1 MEETAKKQ
9 SAVEK
14 AKLAAINVID
24 ENGNGKIDLEDV
36 IIKGLKTPGI
46 KINRAEFLAKTLKKR
61 FPQETIDAA
70 IAESPMRA
78 NIAQTEIDKMANEAI
93 NFERTCVS
101 GISAALSAPGG
112 VAMVATVPAD
122 LMQYYAY
129 LLRMA
134 QKLLYLY
141 GFPQID
147 TEETGEKFDD
157 GTMNTLILCFG
168 VMYGVAGANKAL
180 LTVARALGAGLSK
193 KFMQTAV
200 TKGTIYPVLK
210 AILKCFNVKLTKQLA
225 SKAINHSLPVI
236 GGVIGGGITFFSFKS
251 CGEKLKKTLRDTY
264 LSNPDYQPPFEDNVT
279 KNASDDSGKTP
290 KKNKTLGVAA
300 D

>member
-14 AKLAAINVID
+14 AKLAAINAID

-70 IAESPMRA
+70 IAESPMHED
-78 NIAQTEIDKMANEAI
+78 IAQAEIDKMANEAI

-180 LTVARALGAGLSK
+180 LTVARTLGAGLSK

-264 LSNPDYQPPFEDNVT
+264 LSNPDYQPPFEDKVQ
-279 KNASDDSGKTP
+279 KDASDDGVKMP
-290 KKNKTLGVAA
+290 KKE
-300 D
+300 

>member
-14 AKLAAINVID
+14 AKLAAINAID

-78 NIAQTEIDKMANEAI
+78 NIAQAEINKMANEAI

-180 LTVARALGAGLSK
+180 LTVAKALGAGLSK

-251 CGEKLKKTLRDTY
+251 CGEKLKKTLCDTY
-264 LSNPDYQPPFEDNVT
+264 LSNPDYQPPFEDKVQ
-279 KNASDDSGKTP
+279 KDASEDGVKMS
-290 KKNKTLGVAA
+290 KKE
-300 D
+300 

>member
-14 AKLAAINVID
+14 AKLAAINAID

-78 NIAQTEIDKMANEAI
+78 NIAQAEINKMANEAI

-180 LTVARALGAGLSK
+180 LTVAKALGAGLSK

-210 AILKCFNVKLTKQLA
+210 TILKCFNVKLTKQLA

-251 CGEKLKKTLRDTY
+251 CGEKLKKTLCDTY
-264 LSNPDYQPPFEDNVT
+264 LSNPDYQPPFEDKVQ
-279 KNASDDSGKTP
+279 KDASEDGVKMS
-290 KKNKTLGVAA
+290 KKE
-300 D
+300 

>member
-14 AKLAAINVID
+14 AKLAAINAID

-78 NIAQTEIDKMANEAI
+78 NIAQTEIDKMTNEAI

-200 TKGTIYPVLK
+200 TKGTIYPVLR

-264 LSNPDYQPPFEDNVT
+264 LSNPDYQPQFEEKVQKD
-279 KNASDDSGKTP
+279 ASDDSGKSP
-290 KKNKTLGVAA
+290 KKE
-300 D
+300 

>member
-14 AKLAAINVID
+14 AKLAAINAID

-46 KINRAEFLAKTLKKR
+46 KINRAEFLQKTLKKR

-78 NIAQTEIDKMANEAI
+78 NIAQAEIDKMANEAI

-210 AILKCFNVKLTKQLA
+210 AVLKCFNVKLTKQLA
-225 SKAINHSLPVI
+225 SKGINHSLPVI

-264 LSNPDYQPPFEDNVT
+264 LSNPDYQPPFEDKVQ
-279 KNASDDSGKTP
+279 KDASCDSVKVP
-290 KKNKTLGVAA
+290 KKE
-300 D
+300 

>member
-14 AKLAAINVID
+14 AKLAAINAID

-78 NIAQTEIDKMANEAI
+78 NIAQAEIDKMANEAI

-141 GFPQID
+141 GFPQIV

-251 CGEKLKKTLRDTY
+251 CGEKLKKTLCDTY
-264 LSNPDYQPPFEDNVT
+264 LSNPNYQPPFEDKVQ
-279 KNASDDSGKTP
+279 KDASDDSV
-290 KKNKTLGVAA
+290 KTLKKE
-300 D
+300 

>member
-14 AKLAAINVID
+14 AKLAAINAID
-24 ENGNGKIDLEDV
+24 ENGNGKIDIED
-36 IIKGLKTPGI
+36 IIVKGLKTPGI
-46 KINRAEFLAKTLKKR
+46 KINRAEFLRKTLQKR
-61 FPQETIDAA
+61 FPQETIELA

-78 NIAQTEIDKMANEAI
+78 NVAQTEIDKMANDAI
-93 NFERTCVS
+93 NFERVCAS

-112 VAMVATVPAD
+112 FAGIAAIPVD
-122 LMQYYAY
+122 LTQYYAY

-147 TEETGEKFDD
+147 TEEKGEKFDD

-180 LTVARALGAGLSK
+180 LALARGLGNGLSK
-193 KFMQTAV
+193 KFMKAAV
-200 TKGTIYPVLK
+200 TKGTVYPVLK
-210 AILKCFNVKLTKQLA
+210 KVAGVFGARLNKQIT
-225 SKAINHSLPVI
+225 SKAIQNSVPVA
-236 GGVIGGGITFFSFKS
+236 GAVIGGGITFFSFKS

-264 LSNPDYQPPFEDNVT
+264 LSNPDYQPQFEDKVQ
-279 KNASDDSGKTP
+279 KDASDDSGKTP
-290 KKNKTLGVAA
+290 KKE
-300 D
+300 

>member
-1 MEETAKKQ
+1 MEETGKKQ

-14 AKLAAINVID
+14 AKLAAINAID

-78 NIAQTEIDKMANEAI
+78 NIAQAEINKMANEAI

-180 LTVARALGAGLSK
+180 LTVAKALGAGLSK

-251 CGEKLKKTLRDTY
+251 CGEKLKKTLCDTY
-264 LSNPDYQPPFEDNVT
+264 LSNPDYQPPFEDKVQ
-279 KNASDDSGKTP
+279 KDDSEDGIKMS
-290 KKNKTLGVAA
+290 KKE
-300 D
+300 

>member
-14 AKLAAINVID
+14 AKLAAINAID

-78 NIAQTEIDKMANEAI
+78 NIAQAEINKMANEAI

-134 QKLLYLY
+134 KKLLYLY

-180 LTVARALGAGLSK
+180 LTVAKALGAGLSK

-251 CGEKLKKTLRDTY
+251 CGEKLKKTLCDTY
-264 LSNPDYQPPFEDNVT
+264 LSNPDYRPPFEDKVQ
-279 KNASDDSGKTP
+279 KDASEDGV
-290 KKNKTLGVAA
+290 KTLKKE
-300 D
+300 

>member
-14 AKLAAINVID
+14 AKLAAINAID

-200 TKGTIYPVLK
+200 TKGTIYPVLRK
-210 AILKCFNVKLTKQLA
+210 VAGVFGARLNKQIT
-225 SKAINHSLPVI
+225 SKAIQNSVPVA
-236 GGVIGGGITFFSFKS
+236 GAVIGGGITFFSFKS
-251 CGEKLKKTLRDTY
+251 CGEKLKKSLKNTY
-264 LSNPDYQPPFEDNVT
+264 LSNPNYKPLFET
-279 KNASDDSGKTP
+279 EEQEFTAEKSEEPTIEI
-290 KKNKTLGVAA
+290 
-300 D
+300 

>member
-9 SAVEK
+9 SAIEK
-14 AKLAAINVID
+14 AKLAAINAID

-200 TKGTIYPVLK
+200 TKGTIYPVLR

-264 LSNPDYQPPFEDNVT
+264 LSNPDYQPQFEDKVQ
-279 KNASDDSGKTP
+279 KDASDDSGKSP
-290 KKNKTLGVAA
+290 KKE
-300 D
+300 

>member
-14 AKLAAINVID
+14 AKLAAINAID

-61 FPQETIDAA
+61 FSQETIDAA

-78 NIAQTEIDKMANEAI
+78 NIAQAEIDKMANEAI

-180 LTVARALGAGLSK
+180 LTVAKALGAGLSK

-251 CGEKLKKTLRDTY
+251 CGEKLKKTLCDTY
-264 LSNPDYQPPFEDNVT
+264 LSNPDYQPPFEDKVQ
-279 KNASDDSGKTP
+279 KDASEDGVKMS
-290 KKNKTLGVAA
+290 KKRINP
-300 D
+300 

>member
-14 AKLAAINVID
+14 AKLAAINAID

-78 NIAQTEIDKMANEAI
+78 NIAQAEINKMANEAI

-210 AILKCFNVKLTKQLA
+210 AVLKCFNVKLTKQLA

-264 LSNPDYQPPFEDNVT
+264 LSNPDYQPPFEDKVQ
-279 KNASDDSGKTP
+279 KDASCDSVKVP
-290 KKNKTLGVAA
+290 KKE
-300 D
+300 

>member
-14 AKLAAINVID
+14 TKLAAINAID

-78 NIAQTEIDKMANEAI
+78 NIAQAEINKMANEAI

-180 LTVARALGAGLSK
+180 LTVAKALGAGLSK

-251 CGEKLKKTLRDTY
+251 CGEKLKKTLCDTY
-264 LSNPDYQPPFEDNVT
+264 LSNPDYQPPFEDKVQ
-279 KNASDDSGKTP
+279 KDASEDGVKTS
-290 KKNKTLGVAA
+290 KKE
-300 D
+300 

>member
-14 AKLAAINVID
+14 AKLAAINAID

-78 NIAQTEIDKMANEAI
+78 NIAQAEINKMANEAI

-180 LTVARALGAGLSK
+180 LTVAKALGAGLSK

-251 CGEKLKKTLRDTY
+251 CGEKLKKTLCDTY
-264 LSNPDYQPPFEDNVT
+264 LSNPDYQPPFADKVQ
-279 KNASDDSGKTP
+279 KDDSEDSVKMS
-290 KKNKTLGVAA
+290 KKE
-300 D
+300 

>member
-14 AKLAAINVID
+14 AKLAAINAID

-78 NIAQTEIDKMANEAI
+78 NIAQAEINKMANEAI

-147 TEETGEKFDD
+147 TEETGEKFND

-180 LTVARALGAGLSK
+180 LTVAKALGAGLSK

-251 CGEKLKKTLRDTY
+251 CGEKLKKTLCDTY
-264 LSNPDYQPPFEDNVT
+264 LSNPDYQPPFEDKVQ
-279 KNASDDSGKTP
+279 KDASEDSVKMS
-290 KKNKTLGVAA
+290 KKE
-300 D
+300 

>member
-14 AKLAAINVID
+14 AKLAAINAID

-78 NIAQTEIDKMANEAI
+78 NIAQSEINKMANEAI

-147 TEETGEKFDD
+147 TEVTGEKFDD

-180 LTVARALGAGLSK
+180 LTVAKALGAGLSK

-251 CGEKLKKTLRDTY
+251 CGEKLKKTLCDTY
-264 LSNPDYQPPFEDNVT
+264 LSNPDYQPPFEDKVQ
-279 KNASDDSGKTP
+279 KDDSEDGIKMS
-290 KKNKTLGVAA
+290 KKE
-300 D
+300 

>member
-9 SAVEK
+9 NAVEK
-14 AKLAAINVID
+14 AKLAAINAID

-36 IIKGLKTPGI
+36 IIKGLKMPGI
-46 KINRAEFLAKTLKKR
+46 KINRAEFLTKTLKKR
-61 FPQETIDAA
+61 FSQETIDAA

-78 NIAQTEIDKMANEAI
+78 KIAQTEIDKMANEAI

-129 LLRMA
+129 LLRLA

-147 TEETGEKFDD
+147 AEETGEKFDD

-180 LTVARALGAGLSK
+180 LAVARALGAGLSK

-200 TKGTIYPVLK
+200 TKGTIYPALK

-251 CGEKLKKTLRDTY
+251 CGDKLKKTLRYIY
-264 LSNPDYQPPFEDNVT
+264 LSNPDYQPPFEDESQNVAT
-279 KNASDDSGKTP
+279 KSGENT
-290 KKNKTLGVAA
+290 AA
-300 D
+300 EE

>member
-147 TEETGEKFDD
+147 TEEAGEKFDD

-168 VMYGVAGANKAL
+168 VMYKVAGANKAL

-210 AILKCFNVKLTKQLA
+210 KVAGVFGARLNKQIT
-225 SKAINHSLPVI
+225 SKAIQNSVPVA
-236 GGVIGGGITFFSFKS
+236 GAVIGGGITFFSFKS

-264 LSNPDYQPPFEDNVT
+264 LSNPDYQPPFEDKVT
-279 KNASDDSGKTP
+279 KNASDDSVKTP
-290 KKNKTLGVAA
+290 KKE
-300 D
+300 

>member
-14 AKLAAINVID
+14 AKLAAINAID

-78 NIAQTEIDKMANEAI
+78 NIAQSEIDKMANEAI

-180 LTVARALGAGLSK
+180 LTVAKALGAGLSK

-251 CGEKLKKTLRDTY
+251 CGEKLKKTLCDTY
-264 LSNPDYQPPFEDNVT
+264 LSNPDYQPPFEDKVQ
-279 KNASDDSGKTP
+279 KDASEDSVKMS
-290 KKNKTLGVAA
+290 KKE
-300 D
+300 

>member
-14 AKLAAINVID
+14 AKLAAINAID
-24 ENGNGKIDLEDV
+24 ENGNGKIDLEDA

-78 NIAQTEIDKMANEAI
+78 NIAQAEIDKMANEAI

-180 LTVARALGAGLSK
+180 LTVAKALGAGLSK

-251 CGEKLKKTLRDTY
+251 CGEKLKKTLCDTY
-264 LSNPDYQPPFEDNVT
+264 LSNPDYQPPFEDKVQ
-279 KNASDDSGKTP
+279 KDASEDSVKMS
-290 KKNKTLGVAA
+290 KKE
-300 D
+300 

>member
-14 AKLAAINVID
+14 AKLAAINAID

-46 KINRAEFLAKTLKKR
+46 KINRAEFLEKTLKKR

-78 NIAQTEIDKMANEAI
+78 NIAQAEIDKMANEAI

-210 AILKCFNVKLTKQLA
+210 AVLKCFNVKLTKQLT

-251 CGEKLKKTLRDTY
+251 YGEKLKKTLRDSY
-264 LSNPDYQPPFEDNVT
+264 LSNPDYQPPFEDKVQ
-279 KNASDDSGKTP
+279 KDASDDSVKTP
-290 KKNKTLGVAA
+290 KKE
-300 D
+300 

>member
-14 AKLAAINVID
+14 AKLAAINAID
-24 ENGNGKIDLEDV
+24 ENSNGKIDLEDV

-78 NIAQTEIDKMANEAI
+78 NIAQAEIDKMANEAI

-180 LTVARALGAGLSK
+180 LTVAKALGAGLSK

-251 CGEKLKKTLRDTY
+251 CGEKLKKTLCDTY
-264 LSNPDYQPPFEDNVT
+264 LSNPDYQPPFEDKVQ
-279 KNASDDSGKTP
+279 KDASCDSVKTP
-290 KKNKTLGVAA
+290 KKE
-300 D
+300 

>member
-14 AKLAAINVID
+14 AKLAAINAID

-61 FPQETIDAA
+61 FPQETIDTA

-78 NIAQTEIDKMANEAI
+78 NIAQAEIDKMANEAI

-147 TEETGEKFDD
+147 TEETGEKFAD

-210 AILKCFNVKLTKQLA
+210 AVLKCFNVKLTKQLA

-264 LSNPDYQPPFEDNVT
+264 LSNPDYQPPFEDKVQ
-279 KNASDDSGKTP
+279 KDASDDGVKMP
-290 KKNKTLGVAA
+290 KKE
-300 D
+300 

>member
-14 AKLAAINVID
+14 AKLAAINAID
-24 ENGNGKIDLEDV
+24 ENGNGKIDIED
-36 IIKGLKTPGI
+36 IIVKGLKTPGI
-46 KINRAEFLAKTLKKR
+46 KINRAEFLRKTLQKR
-61 FPQETIDAA
+61 FPQETIELA

-78 NIAQTEIDKMANEAI
+78 NVAQTEIDKMANDAI
-93 NFERTCVS
+93 NFERVCAS

-112 VAMVATVPAD
+112 FAGIAAIPVD
-122 LMQYYAY
+122 LTQYYAY

-147 TEETGEKFDD
+147 TEEKDEKFDD

-180 LTVARALGAGLSK
+180 LALARGLGNGLSK
-193 KFMQTAV
+193 KFMKAAV
-200 TKGTIYPVLK
+200 TKGTVYPVLK
-210 AILKCFNVKLTKQLA
+210 KVAGVFGARLNKQIT
-225 SKAINHSLPVI
+225 SKAIQNSVPVA
-236 GGVIGGGITFFSFKS
+236 GAVIGGGITFFSFKS

-264 LSNPDYQPPFEDNVT
+264 LSNPDYQPPFEDKVQ
-279 KNASDDSGKTP
+279 KDASDDSEKTP
-290 KKNKTLGVAA
+290 KKE
-300 D
+300 

>member
-180 LTVARALGAGLSK
+180 LTVAKALGAGLSK

-200 TKGTIYPVLK
+200 TKGTIYPVLR

-279 KNASDDSGKTP
+279 KNASDDSVKTP
-290 KKNKTLGVAA
+290 KKE
-300 D
+300 

>member
-14 AKLAAINVID
+14 AKLAAINAID
-24 ENGNGKIDLEDV
+24 ENGNGKIDIED
-36 IIKGLKTPGI
+36 IIVKGLKTPGI
-46 KINRAEFLAKTLKKR
+46 KINRAEFLRKTLQKR
-61 FPQETIDAA
+61 FPQETIELA

-78 NIAQTEIDKMANEAI
+78 NVAQTEIDKMANDAI
-93 NFERTCVS
+93 NFERVCAS

-112 VAMVATVPAD
+112 FAGIAAIPVD
-122 LMQYYAY
+122 LTQYYAY

-147 TEETGEKFDD
+147 TEEKGEKFDD

-180 LTVARALGAGLSK
+180 LALARGLGNGLSK
-193 KFMQTAV
+193 KFMKAAV
-200 TKGTIYPVLK
+200 TKGTVYPVLK
-210 AILKCFNVKLTKQLA
+210 KVAGVFGARLNKQIT
-225 SKAINHSLPVI
+225 SKAIQNSVPVA
-236 GGVIGGGITFFSFKS
+236 GAVIGGGITFFSFKS

-264 LSNPDYQPPFEDNVT
+264 LSNPDYQPQFEDKVQ
-279 KNASDDSGKTP
+279 KDASDDSVKTP
-290 KKNKTLGVAA
+290 KKE
-300 D
+300 

>member
-14 AKLAAINVID
+14 AKLAAINAID
-24 ENGNGKIDLEDV
+24 ENGNGKIDIED
-36 IIKGLKTPGI
+36 IIVKGLKTPGI
-46 KINRAEFLAKTLKKR
+46 KINRAEFLRKTLQKR
-61 FPQETIDAA
+61 FPQETIELA

-78 NIAQTEIDKMANEAI
+78 NVAQTEIDKMANDAI
-93 NFERTCVS
+93 NFERVCAS

-112 VAMVATVPAD
+112 FAGIAAIPVD
-122 LMQYYAY
+122 LTQYYAY

-180 LTVARALGAGLSK
+180 LTLARGLGNGLSK
-193 KFMQTAV
+193 KFMKAAV
-200 TKGTIYPVLK
+200 TKGTVYPVLK
-210 AILKCFNVKLTKQLA
+210 KVAGVFGARLNKQIT
-225 SKAINHSLPVI
+225 SKAIQNSVPVA
-236 GGVIGGGITFFSFKS
+236 GAVIGGGITFFSFKS

-264 LSNPDYQPPFEDNVT
+264 LSNPDYQPPFENKVQKDV
-279 KNASDDSGKTP
+279 SDDSGKTP
-290 KKNKTLGVAA
+290 KKE
-300 D
+300 

>member
-14 AKLAAINVID
+14 AKLAAINAID

-78 NIAQTEIDKMANEAI
+78 NIAQAEINKMANEAI

-180 LTVARALGAGLSK
+180 LTVAKALGAGLSK

-251 CGEKLKKTLRDTY
+251 CGEKLKKTLCDTY
-264 LSNPDYQPPFEDNVT
+264 LSNPDYQPPFEDKVQ
-279 KNASDDSGKTP
+279 KDASGDSVKT
-290 KKNKTLGVAA
+290 
-300 D
+300 

>member
-14 AKLAAINVID
+14 AKLAAINAID

-78 NIAQTEIDKMANEAI
+78 NIAQAEINKMANEAI

-180 LTVARALGAGLSK
+180 LTVAKALGAGLSK

-251 CGEKLKKTLRDTY
+251 CGEKLKKTLCDTY
-264 LSNPDYQPPFEDNVT
+264 LSNPDYQPPFEDKVQ
-279 KNASDDSGKTP
+279 KDASEDSV
-290 KKNKTLGVAA
+290 KKSKKE
-300 D
+300 

>member
-14 AKLAAINVID
+14 AKLAAINAID

-70 IAESPMRA
+70 IAESPMHA
-78 NIAQTEIDKMANEAI
+78 NIAQAEIDKMANEAI

-264 LSNPDYQPPFEDNVT
+264 LSNPDYQPPFEDKVQ
-279 KNASDDSGKTP
+279 KDASRDSVKMP
-290 KKNKTLGVAA
+290 KKIKP
-300 D
+300 

>member
-14 AKLAAINVID
+14 AKLAAINAID

-78 NIAQTEIDKMANEAI
+78 NIAQAEIDKMANEAI

-180 LTVARALGAGLSK
+180 LTVAKALGAGLSK

-225 SKAINHSLPVI
+225 SKAINHSLPVL

-251 CGEKLKKTLRDTY
+251 CGEKLKKTLCDTY
-264 LSNPDYQPPFEDNVT
+264 LSNPDYQPPFEDKVQ
-279 KNASDDSGKTP
+279 KDASEDGVKMS
-290 KKNKTLGVAA
+290 KKE
-300 D
+300 

>member
-1 MEETAKKQ
+1 MEKTAKKQ

-14 AKLAAINVID
+14 AKLAAINAID

-78 NIAQTEIDKMANEAI
+78 NIAQTEINKMANEAI

-180 LTVARALGAGLSK
+180 LTVAKALGAGLSK

-251 CGEKLKKTLRDTY
+251 CGEKLKKTLCDTY
-264 LSNPDYQPPFEDNVT
+264 LSNPDYQPPFEDKVQ
-279 KNASDDSGKTP
+279 KDASEDGVKMS
-290 KKNKTLGVAA
+290 KKE
-300 D
+300 

>member
-14 AKLAAINVID
+14 AKLAAINAID

-78 NIAQTEIDKMANEAI
+78 NIAQAEINKMANEAI

-180 LTVARALGAGLSK
+180 LTVAKALGAGLSK

-251 CGEKLKKTLRDTY
+251 CGEKLKKTLCDTY
-264 LSNPDYQPPFEDNVT
+264 LSNPDYQPPFEDKVQ
-279 KNASDDSGKTP
+279 KDDSEDAIKMS
-290 KKNKTLGVAA
+290 KKE
-300 D
+300 

>member
-14 AKLAAINVID
+14 AKLAAINAID

-70 IAESPMRA
+70 IAESPMHA
-78 NIAQTEIDKMANEAI
+78 DIAQAEIDKMANEAI

-251 CGEKLKKTLRDTY
+251 CGEKLKKTLCDTY
-264 LSNPDYQPPFEDNVT
+264 LSNPDYQPPFEDKVQ
-279 KNASDDSGKTP
+279 KDASCDSVKTP
-290 KKNKTLGVAA
+290 KKE
-300 D
+300 

>member
-14 AKLAAINVID
+14 AKLAAINAID

-78 NIAQTEIDKMANEAI
+78 NIAQAEINKMANEAI

-180 LTVARALGAGLSK
+180 LTVAKALGAGLSK

-225 SKAINHSLPVI
+225 SKAINHSLPVL

-251 CGEKLKKTLRDTY
+251 CGEKLKKTLCDTY
-264 LSNPDYQPPFEDNVT
+264 LSNPDYQPPFEDKVQ
-279 KNASDDSGKTP
+279 KDASEDGVKMS
-290 KKNKTLGVAA
+290 KKE
-300 D
+300 